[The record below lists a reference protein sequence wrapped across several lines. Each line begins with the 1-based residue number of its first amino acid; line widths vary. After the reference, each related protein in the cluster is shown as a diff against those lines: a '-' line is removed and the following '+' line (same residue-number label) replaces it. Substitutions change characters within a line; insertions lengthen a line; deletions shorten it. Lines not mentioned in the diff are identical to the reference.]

1 MSNLFQTVEQEA
13 FRAGI
18 QPRTRESRAWFRR
31 KVQNMRN
38 INRRELMR
46 EDPIQSKAKSVSGS
60 MYMFF
65 YDAKHRKTLPYWDS
79 FPLIIAVGP
88 AEKGFYGMNLHYLP
102 IPLRAKFLD
111 ALMDITNN
119 NKYDETTKFEVSY
132 EYLNRAAKFKYF
144 KPCFKH
150 YLTTQ
155 VEGKLAY
162 VPPPEWEIATFLPV
176 AQWNKSSAGQVYKD
190 SRRIMNA

>member
-1 MSNLFQTVEQEA
+1 MSDLFTKVSADA

-18 QPRTRESRAWFRR
+18 TPRTRQSRDWFRK
-31 KVQNMRN
+31 KVQNLKV
-38 INRRELMR
+38 NRRSLMSSEPLEQR
-46 EDPIQSKAKSVSGS
+46 QRSVVGS

-65 YDAKHRKTLPYWDS
+65 YDPKTRETLPYYDS

-88 AEKGFYGMNLHYLP
+88 APKGFYGMNLHYLP

-111 ALMDITNN
+111 QLMDITNN
-119 NKYDETTKFEVSY
+119 KRYDETTKFQVSY
-132 EYLNRAAKFKYF
+132 EMMNSSRKYRYF

-150 YLTTQ
+150 YLTSQ

-162 VPPPEWEIATFLPV
+162 VPPTEWEIATFLPA
-176 AQWNKSSAGQVYKD
+176 AQWNKGNMSQVYRD
-190 SRRIMNA
+190 SRSMI